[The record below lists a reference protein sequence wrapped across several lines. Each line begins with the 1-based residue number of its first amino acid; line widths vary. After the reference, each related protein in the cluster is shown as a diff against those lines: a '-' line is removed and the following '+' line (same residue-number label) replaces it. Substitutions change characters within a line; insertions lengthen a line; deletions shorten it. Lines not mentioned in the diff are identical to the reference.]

1 MDHGGDPQP
10 GAHSLDAP
18 GALGLVLHYL
28 NSTMHKISLQQ
39 IFALISHYIT
49 LSLPVLLATLCNM
62 EDAKIKWFNH
72 LAQFEE
78 CIRLIVA
85 QHPCLNGAFA
95 SIDGL
100 NLAVQTSDDED
111 IKCNFQ

>member
-1 MDHGGDPQP
+1 
-10 GAHSLDAP
+10 
-18 GALGLVLHYL
+18 
-28 NSTMHKISLQQ
+28 
-39 IFALISHYIT
+39 
-49 LSLPVLLATLCNM
+49 M